1 MVVFSN
7 GTGEASMYSL
17 KERINVIDEANA
29 VSSGSRAS
37 GAVGVSGTKQMNAG
51 NGASAV
57 QEQQEP
63 SILVAKRRRHLH
75 PFFFHMGPVALS
87 VTSVL
92 LIGLM
97 AVLYLSQVGQAVSDN
112 QKIQRIQAQ
121 QSDLQRQDQD
131 LTDTISNEQ
140 SPAYIASM
148 ARKRGLVP
156 SDPNAL
162 QVIKVNNLK
171 PIPNDSQQI
180 QP

>member
-1 MVVFSN
+1 
-7 GTGEASMYSL
+7 MYSL
-17 KERINVIDEANA
+17 KERINVIDEANGGSVA
-29 VSSGSRAS
+29 SGGSRVS
-37 GAVGVSGTKQMNAG
+37 GTRISGTKQVSG
-51 NGASAV
+51 DNGASTA
-57 QEQQEP
+57 QEQQAS
-63 SILVAKRRRHLH
+63 SILAAKRRRHLH

-112 QKIQRIQAQ
+112 QKLQHIQAQ
-121 QSDLQRQDQD
+121 QSDLQRQNQD
-131 LTDTISNEQ
+131 LTDTISTEQ

-148 ARKRGLVP
+148 ARKMGLVP
-156 SDPNAL
+156 TDPNTI

-171 PIPNDSQQI
+171 PIPNDTQQI